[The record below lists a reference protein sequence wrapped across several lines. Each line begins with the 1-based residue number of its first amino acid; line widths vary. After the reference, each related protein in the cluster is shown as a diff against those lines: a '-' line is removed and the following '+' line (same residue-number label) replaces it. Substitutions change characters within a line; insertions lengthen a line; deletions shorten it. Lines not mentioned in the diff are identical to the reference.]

1 MSPNA
6 IGVMAFIV
14 GLVVMIVF
22 HEFGHFWTARRFG
35 IKVEEFFLGFGPK
48 LFSRRRGET
57 EFGVKAILL
66 GGYVRIAG
74 MNPFQKI
81 PEDEYPRTF
90 PAKPAWQR
98 AIVLVAGS
106 ATHMILATL
115 MFSSVYMIFGSPNPA
130 KPQID
135 SVDVTVA
142 GALGPAKTAGLRA
155 GDRVLAID
163 DTALDSRNK
172 GIVLIRASA
181 GRELKFTVRRGG
193 RSLVIPVTPVETD
206 AIDLRDPKKTVR
218 AGQIGIQLGE
228 VVERRPPHVAL
239 ALGVGATGAS
249 LKISIL
255 GIRQIFSPRGLGG
268 VFAALRSRGDRVIGD
283 EQPVGLVGGG
293 RLAGQAVTAFGIGG
307 LIDFLALF
315 VVFVGVANLLPLPP
329 LDGGHLAVLAIE
341 KVTRRKLDMRKVV
354 PVATAV
360 LGFLIVLNLAILY
373 LDIFRPLANPFQ

>member
-6 IGVMAFIV
+6 IGVIAFIV
-14 GLVVMIVF
+14 GLIVMIVF

-81 PEDEYPRTF
+81 PDDEYPRTF

-98 AIVLVAGS
+98 AIVLAAGS
-106 ATHMILATL
+106 ATHMVLATL
-115 MFSSVYMIFGSPNPA
+115 MFSSVYMIVGSPNPA

-135 SVDVTVA
+135 SVDITVN
-142 GALGPAKTAGLRA
+142 GAVGPAKAAGLRE

-163 DTALDSRNK
+163 GTALRSWK
-172 GIVLIRASA
+172 AGIVLIRASA
-181 GRELKFTVRRGG
+181 GGELKFTVQREGKR
-193 RSLVIPVTPVETD
+193 LVIPVTPVETD
-206 AIDLRDPKKTVR
+206 AEDLRNPKKTVR
-218 AGQIGIQLGE
+218 AGQIGIQPGH
-228 VVERRPPHVAL
+228 VMDRKAPHVAL
-239 ALGVGATGAS
+239 ARGAGDTGAS
-249 LKISIL
+249 LKISVV
-255 GIRQIFSPRGLGG
+255 GIKQIFSPRGLGG
-268 VFAALRSRGDRVIGD
+268 VFAALRSSGDRVVGD
-283 EQPVGLVGGG
+283 EQPIGIVGIG
-293 RLAGQAVTAFGIGG
+293 RLAGQGVTALGIGG

-341 KVTRRKLDMRKVV
+341 KATRRKIDMRKVV

>member
-1 MSPNA
+1 MSTNA
-6 IGVMAFIV
+6 IGVIAFIF
-14 GLVVMIVF
+14 GLIVMIVF

-48 LFSRRRGET
+48 LFSRRMGET
-57 EFGVKAILL
+57 EVGVKAILL

-81 PEDEYPRTF
+81 PDDEYSRTF

-98 AIVLVAGS
+98 SIVLVAGS

-115 MFSSVYMIFGSPNPA
+115 MFSSVYMIFGSPNPE

-135 SVDVTVA
+135 SVDITVN
-142 GALGPAKTAGLRA
+142 GADGPAKTAGLRE
-155 GDRVLAID
+155 GDRVLKINA
-163 DTALDSRNK
+163 TALRSWEK

-181 GRELKFTVRRGG
+181 GRELKFTIEREG
-193 RSLVIPVTPVETD
+193 RSLVIPVTPIETD
-206 AIDLRDPKKTVR
+206 AEDLRDPKKTVR
-218 AGQIGIQLGE
+218 AGQIGIQPGE
-228 VVERRPPHVAL
+228 VMERKAPHVAL
-239 ALGVGATGAS
+239 ARGLGDTGAS
-249 LKISIL
+249 LKVSVV
-255 GIRQIFSPRGLGG
+255 GIKQIFSPRGLGG

-283 EQPVGLVGGG
+283 EQPIGLVGGG
-293 RLAGQAVTAFGIGG
+293 RLAGQAVAAFGIGG
-307 LIDFLALF
+307 LIGFLALF

-341 KVTRRKLDMRKVV
+341 KVTRRKVDMRKVV

>member
-6 IGVMAFIV
+6 IGVIAFIL
-14 GLVVMIVF
+14 GLIVMIVF

-35 IKVEEFFLGFGPK
+35 IRVEEFFLGFGPK

-81 PEDEYPRTF
+81 PDDEYSRTF
-90 PAKPAWQR
+90 PAKPPWQR

-115 MFSSVYMIFGSPNPA
+115 MFSSVYMFVGTPNRA

-135 SVDVTVA
+135 SVEITVD
-142 GALGPAKTAGLRA
+142 GAVGPAKTAGLQK
-155 GDRVLAID
+155 GDRVVAID
-163 DTALDSRNK
+163 GTALQSWEK

-181 GRELKFTVRRGG
+181 GRELRFTVQREG
-193 RSLVIPVTPVETD
+193 RSLVIPVTPIETD
-206 AIDLRDPKKTVR
+206 AEDLRDPKKTVR
-218 AGQIGIQLGE
+218 AGQIGIQPGH
-228 VVERRPPHVAL
+228 VMDRKAPHVAL
-239 ALGVGATGAS
+239 ARGAGQTGAS
-249 LKISIL
+249 LKVSVV
-255 GIRQIFSPRGLGG
+255 GIKQIFSPRGLGG
-268 VFAALRSRGDRVIGD
+268 VFAALRSKGDRVIGD
-283 EQPVGLVGGG
+283 EQPIGLVGGG
-293 RLAGQAVTAFGIGG
+293 RLAGQAVKAFGIGG

-341 KVTRRKLDMRKVV
+341 KVTRRKVDMRKVV